1 MGNKS
6 SKVDNKEPK
15 QTKLKVGDVVGGR
28 VIKSINKHSGNITYE
43 DLPPQESGGDSGKKK
58 KKKKVKWRSEEWK
71 AQRRKEGKL
80 YLGKN

>member
-28 VIKSINKHSGNITYE
+28 VIKSINKEYILFS
-43 DLPPQESGGDSGKKK
+43 LES
-58 KKKKVKWRSEEWK
+58 
-71 AQRRKEGKL
+71 EGKVS
-80 YLGKN
+80 